1 MAIISG
7 IKIFSTGGG
16 GSTTDKYVVPNGMK
30 FAYSALSD
38 FSNLDF
44 SAVRDWNYMFYNCA
58 NLQEIDASGFNLS
71 EETTLMRMFAY
82 CTNLSSIITDDL
94 DTSNIENMARL
105 FQGCTSLKNIDL
117 SQWRTSKLTNFDYM
131 FSGCSGLTSVDMSGW
146 DLSGI
151 SNTIMTDTFKGCSSL
166 TNLNMDGA
174 TLPAKAISIGLDSCT
189 ALTVESLVSI
199 LNALPQLEGISYT
212 CTIGSTNLAKLTDE
226 QKAIATNKHWTL
238 N

>member
-7 IKIFSTGGG
+7 IKIFGSGG
-16 GSTTDKYVVPNGMK
+16 GSGTSKFVVPNGMK

-44 SAVRDWNYMFYNCA
+44 SSVRDWDYMFYNCA

-71 EETTLMRMFAY
+71 EETTLMRMFGY
-82 CTNLSSIITDDL
+82 CSSLSSIITDGL
-94 DTSNIENMARL
+94 DTSNIEIMTRL
-105 FQGCTSLKNIDL
+105 FQGCTSLKSVDL
-117 SQWRTSKLTNFDYM
+117 SQWRTSKLTNFDFM

-151 SNTIMTDTFKGCSSL
+151 SNTIMAATFNGCSSL
-166 TNLNMDGA
+166 TDLNFDGA
-174 TLPAKAISIGLDSCT
+174 TLPAEAISIGLDSCT

-199 LNALPQLEGISYT
+199 LNALPEITTIPNYV
-212 CTIGSTNLAKLTDE
+212 TIGSTNLAKLSDD
-226 QKAIATNKHWTL
+226 QKAIATNKGWTL